1 MGPPDSPDSCM
12 KYSGRPTISLLLM
25 LDYAASEL
33 AGQAV
38 YEVLLYKIACEKS
51 FNARFGGDTCFGE
64 YDGGFNFCVHLGCV
78 I

>member
-1 MGPPDSPDSCM
+1 
-12 KYSGRPTISLLLM
+12 M

-38 YEVLLYKIACEKS
+38 CEVLLYKIACEKS